1 MNGYQPSGHTGIDYP
16 PLSIAE
22 NVLEATYGK
31 EFVEEMKR
39 AMRDV
44 DHGDALL
51 EDAIRD
57 GLKSEGLEVVETLM
71 GGAL

>member
-1 MNGYQPSGHTGIDYP
+1 VNSYQPAGHSGIDYP
-16 PLSIAE
+16 VNLYDLNGWDDDPAE
-22 NVLEATYGK
+22 RMRRKRNRDHEA
-31 EFVEEMKR
+31 
-39 AMRDV
+39 
-44 DHGDALL
+44 ALL